1 MEEVLQVQTLMGLSV
16 LQELSAS
23 LRSTAEAQRALAD
36 EVVKSAWKKNQIKIT
51 QFVDVG
57 LSQHSF

>member
-36 EVVKSAWKKNQIKIT
+36 EVVKSA
-51 QFVDVG
+51 
-57 LSQHSF
+57 